1 MAELSLSELD
11 AMTIER
17 AQSLAFEQRDGL
29 LDLIIADG
37 RHQST
42 EYVSYR
48 TGLYSDYFDEDLTR
62 MLKVRSIKVLCRGT
76 TSSGFDGV
84 VVGQSAKEQ
93 YRAAFR
99 HVQTTLAA
107 AQTSFSRV
115 VTLVVFLTDMDQWP
129 LLNEIYREFVP
140 NQPCRAVIGT
150 TGLAQKPLAIEIVE
164 CVAYRVAG

>member
-11 AMTIER
+11 AMTIEH
-17 AQSLAFEQRDGL
+17 AQSLTFAQRDGL
-29 LDLIIADG
+29 LDLIIAEG

-42 EYVSYR
+42 DSVSYR

-62 MLKVRSIKVLCRGT
+62 MLKVRAIKVLCRGT

-84 VVGQSAKEQ
+84 VVGQNVKEQ

-107 AQTSFSRV
+107 AQTGFNRV

-129 LLNEIYREFVP
+129 LLNEIYQEFVP

-150 TGLAQKPLAIEIVE
+150 TGLAQKPLTIEIVE
-164 CVAYRVAG
+164 CIAYRVAT

>member
-1 MAELSLSELD
+1 LAELSLSELD
-11 AMTIER
+11 AMTIEH
-17 AQSLAFEQRDGL
+17 AQSLPFEQRDGL
-29 LDLIIADG
+29 LDRIIAEG

-42 EYVSYR
+42 DSVSYR

-62 MLKVRSIKVLCRGT
+62 MLKVRAIKVLCRGT

-84 VVGQSAKEQ
+84 VVGQTAREQ

-99 HVQTTLAA
+99 HVETTLSA
-107 AQTSFSRV
+107 AQTSFKRV

-129 LLNEIYREFVP
+129 LLNEVYREFVP

-150 TGLAQKPLAIEIVE
+150 TGLAQKPLSIEIVE
-164 CVAYRVAG
+164 CVAYRVAA

>member
-1 MAELSLSELD
+1 MAKLTLSELD
-11 AMTIER
+11 TTPIEQ
-17 AQSLAFEQRDGL
+17 AQSLSFDQRDGL

-42 EYVSYR
+42 EAVSYR

-62 MLKVRSIKVLCRGT
+62 MLKVRAIKVLCRGT

-84 VVGQSAKEQ
+84 VVGKSAEEQ

-99 HVQTTLAA
+99 HIQITLEAA
-107 AQTSFSRV
+107 KTSWSRV
-115 VTLVVFLTDMDQWP
+115 VTLVVFLTEMEQWT
-129 LLNEIYREFVP
+129 LLNEVYKEFVP

-164 CVAYRVAG
+164 CVAYRVAA